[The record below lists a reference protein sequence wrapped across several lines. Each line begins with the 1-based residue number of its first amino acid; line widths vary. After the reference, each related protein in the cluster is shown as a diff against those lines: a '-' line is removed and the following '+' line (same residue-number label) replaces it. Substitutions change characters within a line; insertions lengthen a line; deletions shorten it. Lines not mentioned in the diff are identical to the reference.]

1 MELFQFARLADLRLK
16 VLERHKR
23 CASRSGE
30 RQKIGIQRNSSHHS
44 ASHHGNFGSKRLYAQ
59 AGLHHDGADLAALL
73 EKHGH
78 RLLAACQTDENI
90 LQLERKVLRVMPGQ
104 LGAVSHAGDVRR
116 ASHGRAFGL
125 DQFCAHAANFARQFG
140 SRSRRSGHLD
150 FHRLDL
156 QRRLANR
163 F

>member
-30 RQKIGIQRNSSHHS
+30 RQKIGIQRNSRHNAARHR
-44 ASHHGNFGSKRLYAQ
+44 GNFRSKRLYAQ

-90 LQLERKVLRVMPGQ
+90 LQLERKVLRVMAGQ
-104 LGAVSHAGDVRR
+104 LAAVAHASNVRR

-125 DQFCAHAANFARQFG
+125 DQFCAHAANFARQF
-140 SRSRRSGHLD
+140 RRRCSGGGHLD
-150 FHRLDL
+150 FHGLDL
-156 QRRLANR
+156 QR
-163 F
+163 